1 MNLPAQSFQIP
12 NEKHMEHNFK
22 VALARE
28 YGIEEAI
35 LIHNF
40 HYWIKENRAN
50 ERNYYD
56 GRYWTFNTQKA
67 YADWFPYMSESKVKR
82 TIGRLIE
89 LGLLMK
95 GNYNAN
101 QYDRTNWY
109 AFTDFGLSIVQKC
122 YIDEL
127 KMANGRAE
135 SVQPIPNNKP
145 YNKQYTLI
153 HSDECAEGELFDK
166 AETSTTTMLS
176 SEDNL
181 PYAPA
186 KAERDA
192 KFEDLWQMYE
202 RKGSK
207 ANAKKEF
214 AKLTD
219 AEIEA
224 MRSHIPAY
232 LQSRPEKR
240 YRQDFERYIK
250 NKTFSS
256 VVYGMQNE
264 VLYDPEA
271 STMTPA
277 QEEFTRN
284 NESVTING
292 VTYR

>member
-1 MNLPAQSFQIP
+1 MAQ
-12 NEKHMEHNFK
+12 HHFK
-22 VALARE
+22 VALAKE
-28 YGIEEAI
+28 LGIEEAI
-35 LIHNF
+35 FIDEIHHQIKKNMLNGRNF
-40 HYWIKENRAN
+40 H
-50 ERNYYD
+50 D
-56 GRYWTFNTQKA
+56 GRFWTYNSLKA
-67 YADWFPYMSESKVKR
+67 YEDTFPYLNAGKIKR
-82 TIGRLIE
+82 TINSLVDKGI
-89 LGLLMK
+89 LMK
-95 GNYNAN
+95 GNFNAN
-101 QYDRTNWY
+101 QYDRTCWY
-109 AFTDFGLSIVQKC
+109 AFTDFGLCIIRKC

-127 KMANGRAE
+127 KMTNGKVE
-135 SVQPIPNNKP
+135 NDSPIPTTIPTTK
-145 YNKQYTLI
+145 TTI
-153 HSDECAEGELFDK
+153 SFTHSKERSEGELFDE
-166 AETSTTTMLS
+166 AETSTITMLP

-192 KFEDLWQMYE
+192 RFEDLWQMYE